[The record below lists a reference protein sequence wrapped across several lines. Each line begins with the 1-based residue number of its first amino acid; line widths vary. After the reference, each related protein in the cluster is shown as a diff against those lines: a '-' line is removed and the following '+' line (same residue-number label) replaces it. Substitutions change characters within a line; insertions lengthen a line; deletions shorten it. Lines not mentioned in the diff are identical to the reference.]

1 MGRRYGKVF
10 TCHMSLSRKSELV
23 DIAKGLSRE
32 MRHHPTEAEN
42 ILWQAVRAK
51 QLMGE
56 KFYRQFPVFHEITGR
71 ETFFIADFYCHRAR
85 LVVEVDGKIHK
96 HRVPQ
101 DFERT
106 EVLKLLGLHVLRIRN
121 EEVLDDLDAVLNKIQ
136 QVLADRCG
144 RER

>member
-1 MGRRYGKVF
+1 
-10 TCHMSLSRKSELV
+10 
-23 DIAKGLSRE
+23 
-32 MRHHPTEAEN
+32 
-42 ILWQAVRAK
+42 
-51 QLMGE
+51 MGE